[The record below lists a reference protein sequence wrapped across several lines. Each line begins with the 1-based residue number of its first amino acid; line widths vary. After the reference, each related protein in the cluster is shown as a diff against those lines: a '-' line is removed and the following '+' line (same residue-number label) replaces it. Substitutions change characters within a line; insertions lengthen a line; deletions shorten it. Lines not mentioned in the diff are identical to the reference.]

1 MSSVATPLMTAEEFA
16 RLPQPADGSRQELVR
31 GRVVTM
37 PPPGFRHGRVQLLIG
52 AALTN
57 YADAN
62 GMGQTTV
69 ESGLQTESDP
79 DTVRGPDVAYWS
91 KERIPL
97 DQAPT
102 GYPEVAADLCVE
114 VLSPNKRK
122 ASTNAKIREYF
133 TRGVRLVWVVDP
145 EARTVT
151 IYHQPGD
158 GRVLWDDS
166 TLTGED
172 VLPGFSCEV
181 ARFFPPQVAGES

>member
-1 MSSVATPLMTAEEFA
+1 MTAKEFA
-16 RLPQPADGSRQELVR
+16 KLPQPADGSRQELVR

-52 AALTN
+52 AALTSF
-57 YADAN
+57 ADAN
-62 GMGQTTV
+62 GLGQSTV

-97 DQAPT
+97 NQAPT

-122 ASTNAKIREYF
+122 AATKVKIREYSA
-133 TRGVRLVWVVDP
+133 RGVRLVWVVDP

-151 IYHQPGD
+151 VYHQPGE
-158 GRVLWDDS
+158 GRVLWDD
-166 TLTGED
+166 LTVSGEG

-181 ARFFPPQVAGES
+181 ARFFPPEVEGES